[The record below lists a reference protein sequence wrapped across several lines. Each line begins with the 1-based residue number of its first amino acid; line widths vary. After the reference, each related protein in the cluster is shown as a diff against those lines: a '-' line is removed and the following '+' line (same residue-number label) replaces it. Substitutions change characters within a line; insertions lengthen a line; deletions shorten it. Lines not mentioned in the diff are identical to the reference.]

1 MSGFDEH
8 KIFLKT
14 SFDSWYEPLNH
25 ILTNEIFLKPFLKYM
40 QNDELKPTKD
50 KIFRA
55 FSLCKYQKLK
65 IVILGQDPY
74 FSTHNGQNTANGLA
88 FSVDNGMK
96 IPPSLKNILKNLEFN
111 FGFTPTKTD
120 FSDVAKQGVLF
131 LNTNLCV
138 HKKALD
144 CKDYGFLE
152 FSDEVIKHI
161 DENFSDVVFLLW
173 GNYAKEKTKLI
184 KNNRYLTS
192 SHPSPLSANKK
203 NEDNFLLQ
211 KHFLKANDILK
222 LNNKT
227 PIDWSVLA

>member
-1 MSGFDEH
+1 MTNND
-8 KIFLKT
+8 FLQK
-14 SFDSWYEPLNH
+14 SFITWYEPLKN
-25 ILTNEIFLKPFLKYM
+25 ILSSDIFLKPFSKYI
-40 QNDELKPTKD
+40 QNDELKPSKD
-50 KIFRA
+50 KLFRA
-55 FSLCKYQKLK
+55 FSLCEYKKLK

-74 FSTHNGQNTANGLA
+74 FSIYNGKNMANGLA

-131 LNTNLCV
+131 LNTSLCV

-144 CKDYGFLE
+144 CKDFGFLE
-152 FSDEVIKHI
+152 FSDKVIKHI
-161 DENFSDVVFLLW
+161 DENFTDVVFLLW
-173 GNYAKEKTKLI
+173 GNYAKDKVKLI
-184 KNNRYLTS
+184 QNNHYLTS

-203 NEDNFLLQ
+203 NKDNFLLQ
-211 KHFLKANDILK
+211 KHFLQANDILK
-222 LNNKT
+222 LNDKT